1 MAGLGV
7 GGEMKRKAVQLI
19 PTKIFY
25 LWQKLGLKRI
35 ELFTMED
42 VEKKPVIPECSSA
55 VARLKEATNRA
66 QERQQN
72 IFKKLRRRI

>member
-1 MAGLGV
+1 MT
-7 GGEMKRKAVQLI
+7 RKAARPV
-19 PTKIFY
+19 PSKIFY

-42 VEKKPVIPECSSA
+42 VEKKPEIPESGSV
-55 VARLKEATNRA
+55 VARLKAAADKA